1 MEQHSLMK
9 QLQPYYVSGKTTS
22 VETVETDKNSNV
34 SIQGPLSLTF

>member
-22 VETVETDKNSNV
+22 VETDKNSNV